1 MKLTLNF
8 TKLNLQIDIMLMMDA
23 PIDMISLTD
32 RSGPSRPRRIY
43 GAAQRMGLTVKPLQP
58 NAWIPPRQ

>member
-1 MKLTLNF
+1 MKITLNF
-8 TKLNLQIDIMLMMDA
+8 IKLNLQIDIMLMMDA
-23 PIDMISLTD
+23 PINMMNLTD
-32 RSGPSRPRRIY
+32 RSSLRRLRRTY